1 MKLKKRIGKKIDFTK
16 NYKVGVLMEKALQN
30 NVNIDDAINKAV
42 KVAIREFDKEKKE
55 EQRERILYNTKLLL
69 KNYNN
74 LKSHIDEAVSEVK
87 NLEQDLDIDDL
98 GDIDKEKLYI
108 VSIKKSKAKTL
119 LMIAHIDV
127 ALKSLMN
134 KQYRLCSIEKYRALE
149 KYYINNRTYEEIAE
163 ELNCSVITA
172 KRWVKEM
179 VKELSINLFGLD
191 GMKLDMVQ

>member
-1 MKLKKRIGKKIDFTK
+1 MRVKKRIGRRFDFTK
-16 NYKVGVLMEKALQN
+16 NYKVGVLMEKALEN
-30 NVNIDDAINKAV
+30 NVNIDDAINRAV

-55 EQRERILYNTKLLL
+55 EQRERVLYNTKLLL
-69 KNYNN
+69 KNYNS
-74 LKSHIDEAVSEVK
+74 LKNHIDEAVSDVK
-87 NLEQDLDIDDL
+87 SLENDLELENL

-108 VSIKKSKAKTL
+108 ISIKKSKAKTL

-149 KYYINNRTYEEIAE
+149 KYYIDNKTYEEIAE